1 MSGLWPIKEVE
12 GGSFIRGMATGGTA
26 TTLVDTSKNLD
37 SDVLKDKL
45 IKVFVDGVEYVRKIT
60 ANTADTIT
68 FGALVAK
75 VAATA
80 VIEKSGGGKVT
91 ITAVPEGV
99 YANEFQVVVVQGDG
113 ASAEITAVFEDGV
126 LTITLGTDAGTAAS
140 ASIGTGDHGVVT
152 LTLKEV
158 GVKEG
163 YSVGVSTQATPDAQL
178 SVGWNAGAKKVS
190 ITLGTDES
198 GEPDATKNTAEL
210 IVAAIGDN
218 PTLTNLFTA
227 AYSGDGSGVFSAA
240 IEPVAFEGGVDPVV
254 DATAADVTTEV
265 DALDEFSAVAN
276 TPGVL
281 AALDDPVQFAGGV
294 DEVKPLERT
303 EYYIAL

>member
-12 GGSFIRGMATGGTA
+12 GGSFIRGRATGGTA
-26 TTLVDTSKNLD
+26 TTLVDTSKNLG
-37 SDVLKDKL
+37 SDVLKDKI
-45 IKVFVDGVEYVRKIT
+45 IKVVVDGIEYVRKIT

-91 ITAVPEGV
+91 ITAVPEGS
-99 YANEFQVVVVQGDG
+99 YANDYQVVVQEGEG
-113 ASAEITAVFEDGV
+113 ASAETTAVFEDGV
-126 LTITLGTDAGTAAS
+126 LTITLGTDTGTAAS

-152 LTLKEV
+152 ITCKEV
-158 GVKEG
+158 GDVD
-163 YSVGVSTQATPDAQL
+163 YSVIVSLSETPDFPLTATL
-178 SVGWNAGAKKVS
+178 FADGTMY
-190 ITLGTDES
+190 ITLGTDEN
-198 GEPDATKNTAEL
+198 GDPDATKNTAAL
-210 IVAAIGDN
+210 IAALINGA
-218 PTLTNLFTA
+218 PTTQDVFTA
-227 AYSGDGSGVFSAA
+227 AASGDGSGVFSDAIAA
-240 IEPVAFEGGVDPVV
+240 VLFEGGVDPAI
-254 DATAADVTTEV
+254 DATAADVVTEV

-294 DEVKPLERT
+294 DEVKPAERS